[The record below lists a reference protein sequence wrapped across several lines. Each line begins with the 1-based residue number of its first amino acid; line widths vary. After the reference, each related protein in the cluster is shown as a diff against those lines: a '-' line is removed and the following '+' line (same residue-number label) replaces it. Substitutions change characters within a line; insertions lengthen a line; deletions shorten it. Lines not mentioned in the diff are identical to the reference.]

1 MTSEDEALDVLPEI
15 YDRVQPQT
23 VGMFNRTREW
33 WQARRFYTPPW
44 RKGAEQMRVVVE
56 LDGRPEA
63 YALYRLNMG
72 PTGLISS
79 TVLDVTEALGT
90 TPEALS
96 AVWRYLLELD
106 WTATI
111 HAELLPLDHPLFL
124 SLVEPR
130 RMKATM
136 IEAVWVR
143 LVDVGEAL
151 SGRGYAGDGAI
162 VFEVRDEVCPW
173 NDGTWKLEGGS
184 AVRSDDDPDLRLDV
198 RELGSAYLGGF
209 TFAQLLR
216 AGKLEELRDGA
227 VERADSIFRSEAQPW
242 CPEIF

>member
-1 MTSEDEALDVLPEI
+1 VI
-15 YDRVQPQT
+15 
-23 VGMFNRTREW
+23 
-33 WQARRFYTPPW
+33 
-44 RKGAEQMRVVVE
+44 
-56 LDGRPEA
+56 
-63 YALYRLNMG
+63 
-72 PTGLISS
+72 
-79 TVLDVTEALGT
+79 EALGT
-90 TPEALS
+90 TPEALG

-136 IEAVWVR
+136 IEALWVR

-151 SGRGYAGDGAI
+151 SARGYASEGAI

-173 NDGTWKLEGGS
+173 NVGSWRLEGGS
-184 AVRSDDDPDLRLDV
+184 AERSGDDPDLRLDV
-198 RELGSAYLGGF
+198 RELGSVYLGGF
-209 TFAQLLR
+209 TFSELLR
-216 AGKLEELRDGA
+216 AGKLEELREGA
-227 VERADSIFRSEAQPW
+227 VERADAIFRSEAQPW